1 VVPEGQEVRVASVE
15 HAAQLLGL
23 AAGEL
28 TLDEAAARLVD
39 AGFDLRVLDDVEEF
53 VTTLARGGAERERAL
68 QVIEA
73 TRSRLVTE
81 RPDRPDG
88 TKGAARTEDRGFIT
102 TRAKLQ
108 GDFVAGVREA
118 AVVAAHE
125 LRTPVAVAQMAF
137 TTMERRL
144 DDPELLREMIEVGK
158 RNLGMAMY
166 LLEGLARF
174 RDGRLEFNLEPLDLG
189 RSVEECVADV
199 AELLRGN
206 HPINVDVASG
216 ITVDADHH
224 ALRQIVFN
232 LMNNAAKFSADGAPI
247 EVSVEGTDNVAR
259 VIFRDHGP
267 GIEERDSERIFAA
280 GERLDTLQPGLG
292 VGLFVSRQLAHAHGG
307 TLRVEDASGGG
318 AQFVL
323 RLPVV

>member
-1 VVPEGQEVRVASVE
+1 VASVE

-23 AAGEL
+23 AGDDL
-28 TLDEAAARLVD
+28 PLDEAAARLVD

-53 VTTLARGGAERERAL
+53 VATLARGGAERDRAL
-68 QVIEA
+68 QLIEI
-73 TRSRLVTE
+73 TRSRLTALRPE
-81 RPDRPDG
+81 RPDDA
-88 TKGAARTEDRGFIT
+88 KGAARTDNSGYIT
-102 TRAKLQ
+102 TRARLQ

-137 TTMERRL
+137 NTMERRL
-144 DDPELLREMIEVGK
+144 DDPELLRQMIEVGK

-189 RSVEECVADV
+189 EAVEECVADV

-206 HPINVDVASG
+206 HPIEVDTRRG
-216 ITVDADHH
+216 IRVDADRH

-247 EVSVEGTDNVAR
+247 EVSVVGTDNVGS
-259 VIFRDHGP
+259 VLFRDHGP

-307 TLRVEDASGGG
+307 TLRVEDAPGGG